1 MRTEQTG
8 STAASG
14 VFVADVVN
22 FLEETVSLHL
32 QDPIGGVGF
41 VLGNQSN
48 IVTGILVCFN
58 ITEEVLEE
66 AVEKKCNLVVASYP
80 MRFRPLDQ
88 IIPTSYEGRCMIK
101 AIQNDLSI
109 YILNGNLDH
118 LGFGPSHRIADL
130 VGLKEPTPIV
140 FYKTACY
147 RLTVFIP
154 SHIEKELVAALHQVG
169 SSSSSKAQVVHL
181 NSISSSTYYYDVHQ
195 HQPNIASNA
204 SLATLEEMVV
214 TCMVPSHLREKV
226 IQTLLRVHPYEK
238 VHYYLDPLEIN
249 EKNKGSGVM
258 GVLPIPLP
266 TKYFLKYVKTKLN
279 LLHFQHTCALPHPIK
294 TVAIYAGIGH
304 GLLQDVL
311 DAKIDA
317 FITTG
322 VHYHDCLEAN
332 GRMLLLD
339 IGYHATQLGLKKVIV
354 AILSKEFNNIVIL
367 SCKTTTNPI
376 HYINN

>member
-1 MRTEQTG
+1 MRTEKAG
-8 STAASG
+8 STASG

-22 FLEETVSLHL
+22 FLEETVSLPL
-32 QDPIGGVGF
+32 QNPIGGVGF
-41 VLGNQSN
+41 VVGNQSS

-66 AVEKKCNLVVASYP
+66 AVEKKCNLIVASYP

-88 IIPTSYEGRCMIK
+88 LIPTSYEGRCMIK

-130 VGLKEPTPIV
+130 IGLKGPTPIV

-147 RLTVFIP
+147 RLTVFAP
-154 SHIEKELVAALHQVG
+154 SHIEKELVTALHQVG
-169 SSSSSKAQVVHL
+169 SASSSGAQVVHL
-181 NSISSSTYYYDVHQ
+181 NSIASSTYYHNIPHYHS
-195 HQPNIASNA
+195 HIASNA

-214 TCMVPSHLREKV
+214 TCMVPTHLKEKV

-238 VHYYLDPLEIN
+238 VHYYLDPLEIK

-258 GVLPIPLP
+258 GDLPIPLP
-266 TKYFLKYVKTKLN
+266 AKYFLKYVKTKLN
-279 LLHFQHTCALPHPIK
+279 LLHFQHTCALSRPIK

-304 GLLQDVL
+304 RLLQEVL

-322 VHYHDCLEAN
+322 VHYQDYLESS

-339 IGYHATQLGLKKVIV
+339 IGYHATQLGLKKIIV
-354 AILSKEFNNIVIL
+354 AILSKEFNNIVVL
-367 SCKTTTNPI
+367 RCKTTTNPI
-376 HYINN
+376 HYIND